1 MGYQFGNNDIKL
13 DIAGEKFTVVYGASL
28 LNRVK
33 DLGEQNAE
41 LKSDSNNVEK
51 TIILLEKAIDTI
63 CGEGAVKKIFKDREI
78 NYYDLIDI
86 IEYISKEVSDFQAKK
101 NKKYN
106 ISRVAR

>member
-1 MGYQFGNNDIKL
+1 MGYQFGDNDIKL

-78 NYYDLIDI
+78 NYYDLVDI
-86 IEYISKEVSDFQAKK
+86 VEYISKEISDFQVQK
-101 NKKYN
+101 NKKYSLN
-106 ISRVAR
+106 RVVR

>member
-1 MGYQFGNNDIKL
+1 MGYQFGGNDIKL

-28 LNRVK
+28 LKRMQN
-33 DLGEQNAE
+33 LGEKNKE
-41 LKSDSNNVEK
+41 LQEDSNN
-51 TIILLEKAIDTI
+51 IEKAINLFKSAIDSI
-63 CGEGAVKKIFKDREI
+63 CGDGAVKKIFKDREI

>member
-78 NYYDLIDI
+78 SYYDLVDI
-86 IEYISKEVSDFQAKK
+86 VEYISKENSDFQVQK
-101 NKKYN
+101 NKKYSLN
-106 ISRVAR
+106 RVVR